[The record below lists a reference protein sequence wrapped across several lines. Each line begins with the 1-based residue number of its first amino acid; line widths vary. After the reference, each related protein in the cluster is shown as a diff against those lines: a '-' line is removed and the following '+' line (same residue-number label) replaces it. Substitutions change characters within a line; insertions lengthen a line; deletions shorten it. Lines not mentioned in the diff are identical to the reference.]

1 MLPST
6 SMRCGNRSGRE
17 SYMQSKY
24 YLALRRKPMFQV
36 AARRCIAAL
45 VLVAIALA
53 GMATLPAS
61 AQTTEC
67 VDEPLLEFFD
77 ADDDGVLSVAEIRT
91 ADPDNVELQELADR
105 TESEGISGLQYSGCD
120 PDEETGI
127 DVSGGTGESGDP
139 ESDTAQGLGVAD
151 AESGV
156 AAPVDPDGSDS
167 AADDSDGRFGSV
179 LLIVGIGGLLLLIGA
194 VALRFRNAP

>member
-1 MLPST
+1 
-6 SMRCGNRSGRE
+6 
-17 SYMQSKY
+17 MQSGY
-24 YLALRRKPMFQV
+24 YRALRRKPMFQV
-36 AARRCIAAL
+36 AVRKCIAAL

-67 VDEPLLEFFD
+67 LDEPLLEFLD
-77 ADDDGVLSVAEIRT
+77 ANEDGVLSIAEIRD
-91 ADPDNVELQELADR
+91 AAPDDVELQELADR

-120 PDEETGI
+120 PD
-127 DVSGGTGESGDP
+127 ESGDP

-167 AADDSDGRFGSV
+167 GADDSDGRFGSV
-179 LLIVGIGGLLLLIGA
+179 LLMVGIGGLLLLVGA